1 MKIVKSLV
9 VALLVTSFF
18 VACKK
23 DNTPPPFTIEG
34 KWEGKIG
41 TGNATPSGQYALN
54 IKSDG
59 VVERVNSNGTVT
71 ASGNWQLAGDN
82 FSATYN
88 YQNGTVVEVTAH
100 MDKGSKKL
108 SGSWENNGGEE
119 GAFYANKQ

>member
-1 MKIVKSLV
+1 MKIMKSLI

-41 TGNATPSGQYALN
+41 NGNSTPSGQYALN
-54 IKSDG
+54 IKSGG
-59 VVERVNSNGTVT
+59 VVERVNSSGNVT
-71 ASGNWQLAGDN
+71 ASGTWQLAGSN

-88 YQNGTVVEVTAH
+88 YQNGTVVEVTALV
-100 MDKGSKKL
+100 DKGSKKL
-108 SGSWENNGGEE
+108 SGNWENNGGEE
-119 GAFYANKQ
+119 GSFYANKE